1 MQILRRNI
9 LILSISLAVAVIATL
24 FALRSQGQNNQS
36 AGSASVMQERDD
48 ESYGPLVDYSGP
60 EPANPQERAKRQNK
74 SRRYNGRH
82 LKEDYRVED
91 STLISEGGRI
101 PAIPLAFSHVVL
113 IGEVTDAQAYMAE
126 DKKGVYSEFTIL
138 VDEVLRGES
147 QSSLAHGDT
156 VVTEREGGRV
166 RFESGHI
173 VRYSVDRQSMPRKG
187 RRYVLFLRRNDQAE
201 NLYIVTGYE
210 LRAGKVLPL
219 DGVNVPQGA
228 SKLPQF
234 ATYENADEPEL
245 LDAVRE
251 AIAAPADWTLT
262 TKSRREQTSTATSS
276 GTGPKSGTPKGRRPG
291 AGPGTCSSSPVSR

>member
-1 MQILRRNI
+1 MLRHRS
-9 LILSISLAVAVIATL
+9 LLVLSTVLLLSIVTTLASLH
-24 FALRSQGQNNQS
+24 GQSKKNS
-36 AGSASVMQERDD
+36 GSVVRQWDD
-48 ESYGPLVDYSGP
+48 ESYGPIVDYSAP
-60 EPANPQERAKRQNK
+60 EPSDPKERSKRQYE

-82 LKEDYRVED
+82 LKEDYRVEE
-91 STLISEGGRI
+91 STLISEGGWI

-173 VRYSVDRQSMPRKG
+173 LRYSVDRQSMPRKG

-210 LRAGKVLPL
+210 LRAGTVFPL

-234 ATYENADEPEL
+234 AAYENADETEF

-251 AIAAPADWTLT
+251 AIKQSQPP
-262 TKSRREQTSTATSS
+262 SS
-276 GTGPKSGTPKGRRPG
+276 GEAR
-291 AGPGTCSSSPVSR
+291 

>member
-1 MQILRRNI
+1 MRKNQKYLLLFSVTLLLSLVTVITTLRGH
-9 LILSISLAVAVIATL
+9 SLK
-24 FALRSQGQNNQS
+24 
-36 AGSASVMQERDD
+36 GSASVAQERDD
-48 ESYGPLVDYSGP
+48 ESYGPLVDYAGP

-113 IGEVTDAQAYMAE
+113 MGEVTDAQAYMAE

-138 VDEVLRGES
+138 VDDVLRGES
-147 QSSLAHGDT
+147 QSPLAHGDT

-166 RFESGHI
+166 RFESGHV

-210 LRAGKVLPL
+210 LRGGKVLPL

-234 ATYENADEPEL
+234 AAYENADEIEFL
-245 LDAVRE
+245 NAVRD
-251 AIAAPADWTLT
+251 AI
-262 TKSRREQTSTATSS
+262 R
-276 GTGPKSGTPKGRRPG
+276 G
-291 AGPGTCSSSPVSR
+291 

>member
-1 MQILRRNI
+1 MRKNQKYLLLFSTA
-9 LILSISLAVAVIATL
+9 LILSLVTVITTLRGHSLTGSVSVA
-24 FALRSQGQNNQS
+24 
-36 AGSASVMQERDD
+36 QEKDD
-48 ESYGPLVDYSGP
+48 ESYGPIVDYAGP
-60 EPANPQERAKRQNK
+60 EPANSEERGKRQNK
-74 SRRYNGRH
+74 SRRYKGRH

-113 IGEVTDAQAYMAE
+113 IGEVTDAQAFMSE

-138 VDEVLRGES
+138 VDEVLRGEN
-147 QSSLAHGDT
+147 QSSLARGNT

-173 VRYSVDRQSMPRKG
+173 LRYSVDRQSMPRKG

-210 LRAGKVLPL
+210 LRVGKVLPL

-234 ATYENADEPEL
+234 AAYENADEIEF
-245 LDAVRE
+245 LDAVRK
-251 AIAAPADWTLT
+251 AIKQRGETDASARL
-262 TKSRREQTSTATSS
+262 
-276 GTGPKSGTPKGRRPG
+276 
-291 AGPGTCSSSPVSR
+291 

>member
-1 MQILRRNI
+1 MLSHRSFLVLSIV
-9 LILSISLAVAVIATL
+9 LILSIVTTIASLRGQSQKNSDSAV
-24 FALRSQGQNNQS
+24 R
-36 AGSASVMQERDD
+36 EWDD
-48 ESYGPLVDYSGP
+48 ESYGPIADYSAS
-60 EPANPQERAKRQNK
+60 EPSNPTERAKRQNK

-82 LKEDYRVED
+82 LKEDYRVEE
-91 STLISEGGRI
+91 STLISEGGWI

-166 RFESGHI
+166 RFESGHV
-173 VRYSVDRQSMPRKG
+173 VRYSVDRQRMPRKG

-210 LRAGKVLPL
+210 LRGGKVLPL
-219 DGVNVPQGA
+219 DGVNVPEGA

-234 ATYENADEPEL
+234 AAYENAGETEF

-251 AIAAPADWTLT
+251 AIKQSQPA
-262 TKSRREQTSTATSS
+262 SS
-276 GTGPKSGTPKGRRPG
+276 GEVR
-291 AGPGTCSSSPVSR
+291 